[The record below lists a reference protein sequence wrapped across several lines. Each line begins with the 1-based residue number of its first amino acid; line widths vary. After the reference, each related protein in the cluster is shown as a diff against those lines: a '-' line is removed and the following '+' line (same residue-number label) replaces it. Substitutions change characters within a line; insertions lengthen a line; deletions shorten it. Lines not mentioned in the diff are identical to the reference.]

1 MGSRRPP
8 RGASVAV
15 AAFAI
20 AVTAAGCAAV
30 PTNGPVQTGAGPNA
44 FSGEQVYS
52 QPIPE
57 PPGWNWTPNQIVSGF
72 LSASASFAGDHAMA
86 REYLDS
92 AAQQDWQPGWAV
104 TVVTGSLTARTIP
117 LPKQVAGQLQQLD
130 RVVVTGLPVAT
141 LNGSGQ
147 YQPSKGSSTERYDFS
162 LIKNKSDGQWRID
175 GLPTT
180 QLLLTQ
186 TDFEHV
192 YQPRDLYFLTP
203 SGRTLVPDPVFVP
216 AQATN
221 TELATGLVSALL
233 QDPTGW
239 LQGAAETGFP
249 PGSSRIG
256 QVRINGPNATV
267 DLGGKAVNAT
277 SAQLTQMAAQ
287 LVWTLESGPTT
298 IQSVQLQLNG
308 RPPVVAGNQY
318 QLLQDYHGW
327 VQSQSSGSSLYYLGD
342 DGVVRDL
349 AGAGPQDP
357 GSVSAIAGQA
367 GTAAAP
373 ALSSVAVSP
382 DRRSVAGIADGGDA
396 IYVGAMTR
404 GAALRELPS
413 PGGTVTSLSWDPQ
426 GDLWVAA
433 NGLDS
438 EVFMYPP
445 SMATPVPVPVSVSP
459 GGTITGFQ
467 VAPDGVRV
475 AMIVKGTSH
484 GKPSATVQVA
494 AITRGNADASVG
506 VPLTIGSGIADP
518 QQLSWYGQDNLIV
531 LAGSPG
537 QLYEVPL
544 NGGQPSPI
552 TVTGADPVSVT
563 ATGPENG
570 STDIAIGLANGTI
583 MVSADSNGFELTR
596 ARGLAPVYPG

>member
-8 RGASVAV
+8 RAATAI
-15 AAFAI
+15 AAFAV
-20 AVTAAGCAAV
+20 AFAAAGCAAV

-57 PPGWNWTPNQIVSGF
+57 RPGRNWDPNQIVSGF
-72 LSASASFAGDHAMA
+72 LSASASFADDHAVA

-92 AAQQDWQPGWAV
+92 TAQQDWQPGWAV
-104 TVVTGSLTARTIP
+104 TVVSGILTAHTVP

-130 RVVVTGLPVAT
+130 KVIVTGLPVAT
-141 LNGSGQ
+141 LDGSGQ
-147 YQPSKGSSTERYDFS
+147 YQPSKGSSTESYPFS
-162 LIKNKSDGQWRID
+162 LIKNRSNGQWRID

-203 SGRTLVPDPVFVP
+203 SGRSLVPDPVFVP

-239 LQGAAETGFP
+239 LQDAAQTGFP
-249 PGSSRIG
+249 PGSSRV
-256 QVRINGPNATV
+256 QVRINGPDATV
-267 DLGGKAVNAT
+267 DLGGKAVTAT

-287 LVWTLESGPTT
+287 LVWTLESGPTN

-308 RPPVVAGNQY
+308 RPTPVAGIQY

-327 VQSQSSGSSLYYLGD
+327 VQSQSSGSSLYYLGS

-349 AGAGPQDP
+349 TGAGPQDP
-357 GSVSAIAGQA
+357 GSVSAIPGEA
-367 GTAAAP
+367 GTAAVP
-373 ALSSVAVSP
+373 ELSSVAVSP
-382 DRRSVAGIADGGDA
+382 DRRWVAGIAKGGDA
-396 IYVGAMTR
+396 IYVGAMIR

-426 GDLWVAA
+426 GNLWVAA
-433 NGLDS
+433 NGANG
-438 EVFMYPP
+438 EVWMYP
-445 SMATPVPVPVSVSP
+445 SASATPVPVPVSVSA
-459 GGTITGFQ
+459 GATVTEFR
-467 VAPDGVRV
+467 VAPDGVRA
-475 AMIVKGTSH
+475 AMIVKGMLH
-484 GKPSATVQVA
+484 GKPSVTVEVA
-494 AITRGNADASVG
+494 AITRGGSVASVG
-506 VPLTIGSGIADP
+506 VPLTIGSGIDP
-518 QQLSWYGQDNLIV
+518 RELSWYGQDNLIV

-537 QLYEVPL
+537 QVYEVPL
-544 NGGQPSPI
+544 NGGQPAPI
-552 TVTGADPVSVT
+552 TVTGGDPVSVA
-563 ATGPENG
+563 ATGPEYG
-570 STDIAIGLANGTI
+570 SPDIAVGLSDGTI
-583 MVSADSNGFELTR
+583 MVSANSSGFEPTR
-596 ARGLAPVYPG
+596 ALGLAPVYPG